1 MHDSKIICF
10 YYNSCCEVCSSN
22 LTKIIIGIKKLKGP
36 KQKQPKVRGPTR
48 KPTEYPAALSPS
60 LLSQGQNS
68 RQGQKFHIKKKA
80 NGVKKKKKKISS
92 RKPTAEAIYI
102 LLTFAEQKKKCIR
115 TV

>member
-80 NGVKKKKKKISS
+80 NGVKKKKNLRYSS
-92 RKPTAEAIYI
+92 QSQVKDIPLKVNAS
-102 LLTFAEQKKKCIR
+102 
-115 TV
+115 